1 MALADVPIALIEAC
15 RRDERA
21 AIERLLRM
29 ISPDIYRIAFSML
42 RDHDDT
48 DEVVQETL
56 MRLFRHIKNLKEPE
70 RFAAWT
76 MRIAVNQVQ
85 TWRVKKG
92 RQRFYEFN
100 SELEPEDGVIIFSGS
115 QGGSPCDEAQRKE
128 MRHEIEQ
135 AMADLPDR
143 QQSAVVLFEI
153 EGCSIKQI
161 ADAMACSEGAVKFNI
176 HEARKKLKRR
186 LSHLMQGTRKKSDA
200 APVKPR
206 ISKTVNS

>member
-15 RRDERA
+15 RRNERT
-21 AIERLLRM
+21 AIERLLRL

-48 DEVVQETL
+48 DEVVQETM

-92 RQRFYEFN
+92 RNRYYEFN
-100 SELEPEDGVIIFSGS
+100 SELEPDDGVIIFSGS
-115 QGGSPCDEAQRKE
+115 QGGTPCEEAQRHE
-128 MRHEIEQ
+128 VRQEIEQ

-143 QQSAVVLFEI
+143 QQTAMVLFEI

-161 ADAMACSEGAVKFNI
+161 ASAMTCSEGAVKFNI

-186 LSHLMQGTRKKSDA
+186 LAHLMGTRRKSDA
-200 APVKPR
+200 TPAKQR
-206 ISKTVNS
+206 LSKTANS